1 MIEQKQLEN
10 KAKLVEQDCS
20 NESELIELNELT
32 EKGCYRKSKKRKL
45 SSKYF
50 LISFCKYRMIRCSII
65 ISVCARP
72 GST

>member
-10 KAKLVEQDCS
+10 KAKLIEQDCS

-50 LISFCKYRMIRCSII
+50 LISFCK
-65 ISVCARP
+65 
-72 GST
+72 